1 MLPASLEDPT
11 NNEKKKK
18 EQKKEKKEKKRF
30 NQDEDGTRRCGGV

>member
-18 EQKKEKKEKKRF
+18 ENEKKRF
-30 NQDEDGTRRCGGV
+30 IQDEDCTRRCGGV